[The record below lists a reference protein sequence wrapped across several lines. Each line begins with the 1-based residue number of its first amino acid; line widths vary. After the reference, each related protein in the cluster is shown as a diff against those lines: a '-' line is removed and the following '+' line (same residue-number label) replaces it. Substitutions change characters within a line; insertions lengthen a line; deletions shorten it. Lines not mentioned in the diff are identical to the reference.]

1 MRIKNFLAAIFCLLI
16 GWEHV
21 EALGDTYELKFK
33 PNVFDDQYIGCVD
46 KLNDDVM
53 PRILR
58 QEKVNQEFDEAWK
71 RATKAWKK
79 MVSKAKLPDEFEDEH
94 GIALLVFTD
103 QFPEKNPIYQ
113 QINANLTIAG
123 ASLKDY
129 MDNFHFKALHFYL
142 TRALQILKP
151 DCRKPYSTF
160 RGSWDT
166 FEASPLF
173 KFGRFT
179 STSLNSTKAKSFGV
193 MSFFQI
199 TTCFGA
205 EIGQFSFYPG
215 EDEVLIP
222 PTEKFT
228 YVMKNDS
235 TYVLESTGQLCSYF
249 NCAIMGGEK
258 KTEAICHSD
267 SSKLKKIGNIK
278 KNKVSS
284 PLSELEER
292 ITALEKLA
300 IRNHEQYDEVR
311 ANISHAHDEVKAQG
325 SLTTYHTL
333 AVRALATELEE
344 VKSQMESSQNQQS
357 PYAEVF
363 HHTTNILNLLL
374 KEELIDRRALRG
386 EEEKLDRIR
395 TKLDELRDFAWN
407 TKLRLYDVE
416 NALDTDR
423 TRVTDVQDSISHNL
437 ETVKTL
443 REHISVLQASRDEL
457 QATMKNITW
466 GLTFVSTI
474 GTLILI
480 KRFWSVF
487 PQKTQ
492 MKTTVNSNDASVNDL

>member
-1 MRIKNFLAAIFCLLI
+1 MGIKNFLAAIFCLLI

-21 EALGDTYELKFK
+21 EALSNTYELKFK

-46 KLNDDVM
+46 KLNDDGM

-58 QEKVNQEFDEAWK
+58 QEKANQEFDKAWQ
-71 RATKAWKK
+71 RATKVWNN
-79 MVSKAKLPDEFEDEH
+79 MVSKVKLPDEFEDEH
-94 GIALLVFTD
+94 GIALLVFTN
-103 QFPEKNPIYQ
+103 QFPKKNPIYQ
-113 QINANLTIAG
+113 QMNANLTIAG

-151 DCRKPYSTF
+151 DCRKPYTTF

-179 STSLNSTKAKSFGV
+179 STSLNSTKAKTFGV

-205 EIGQFSFYPG
+205 EIGQLSFYPG

-267 SSKLKKIGNIK
+267 SSKLKKIE

-300 IRNHEQYDEVR
+300 IRNHEEWDR
-311 ANISHAHDEVKAQG
+311 HRTNI
-325 SLTTYHTL
+325 
-333 AVRALATELEE
+333 TELPVFILYTYKEMEE
-344 VKSQMESSQNQQS
+344 VKSQMKSSQNQQS
-357 PYAEVF
+357 PNAEVF
-363 HHTTNILNLLL
+363 HHTTNILNLRLE
-374 KEELIDRRALRG
+374 EELRDRRALRG

-395 TKLDELRDFAWN
+395 TKLDDLRDFAWN
-407 TKLRLYDVE
+407 AKLRLRDME
-416 NALDTDR
+416 EALDTDR

-443 REHISVLQASRDEL
+443 QEQMSVMQASRDDL
-457 QATMKNITW
+457 QDTVTIITW
-466 GLTFVSTI
+466 GLTVVSII
-474 GTLILI
+474 GILI
-480 KRFWSVF
+480 VMNRLVGI
-487 PQKTQ
+487 
-492 MKTTVNSNDASVNDL
+492 L

>member
-16 GWEHV
+16 GCEHV
-21 EALGDTYELKFK
+21 ETIGNTYELKFK

-58 QEKVNQEFDEAWK
+58 QEKANQEFDEAWK
-71 RATKAWKK
+71 RASKVWKK
-79 MVSKAKLPDEFEDEH
+79 MVSIVNLPDEFEDEH

-113 QINANLTIAG
+113 QMNANLTIAG

-151 DCRKPYSTF
+151 DCRKVYTTF

-166 FEASPLF
+166 FKASPLF

-179 STSLNSTKAKSFGV
+179 STSLNSSKAETFGV
-193 MSFFQI
+193 ISFFQI

-228 YVMKNDS
+228 YVKKSNS

-258 KTEAICHSD
+258 QTEAICQSD
-267 SSKLKKIGNIK
+267 SSKLQKIGNIK

-284 PLSELEER
+284 PLSEQEER
-292 ITALEKLA
+292 IAALEKLA
-300 IRNHEQYDEVR
+300 VRNHEEWDQVQ
-311 ANISHAHDEVKAQG
+311 ANISHAHDVVKAQA
-325 SLTTYHTL
+325 SLTAYQ
-333 AVRALATELEE
+333 AVVVKALHEELEE
-344 VKSQMESSQNQQS
+344 VKSQMESIQDQHS

-374 KEELIDRRALRG
+374 KEELIDRRSLRG

-395 TKLDELRDFAWN
+395 TKLDDLRDFAWN
-407 TKLRLYDVE
+407 TKIRLHDME
-416 NALDTDR
+416 EALDTDR

-437 ETVKTL
+437 ETVKNL
-443 REHISVLQASRDEL
+443 QEHISVLQASRDEL
-457 QATMKNITW
+457 QATVKNITW
-466 GLTFVSTI
+466 GLTVVGTI
-474 GTLILI
+474 GILILTN
-480 KRFWSVF
+480 RFWSSF
-487 PQKTQ
+487 YRRG
-492 MKTTVNSNDASVNDL
+492 NE